1 MSRVGLGAAWR
12 QGSEQGLEA
21 EFEIAH
27 GHDAVDG
34 ALAKLGGQGEDFGGD
49 PAQVAVL
56 LFQAV
61 QLLAAC
67 IARNVI
73 PGVNPPVYCVQD
85 SRYGPTIPAN
95 SVCTH

>member
-21 EFEIAH
+21 EFEIA
-27 GHDAVDG
+27 
-34 ALAKLGGQGEDFGGD
+34 
-49 PAQVAVL
+49 
-56 LFQAV
+56 
-61 QLLAAC
+61 AC

-73 PGVNPPVYCVQD
+73 PRVNPPVYCVQD

-95 SVCTH
+95 SICTL

>member
-27 GHDAVDG
+27 GHDAVDS
-34 ALAKLGGQGEDFGGD
+34 ALAELSGQGEDFGGD

-56 LFQAV
+56 LDRAKLQKLTCKYERKV
-61 QLLAAC
+61 TRWQPKLQNYHLT
-67 IARNVI
+67 VKE
-73 PGVNPPVYCVQD
+73 G
-85 SRYGPTIPAN
+85 
-95 SVCTH
+95 

>member
-34 ALAKLGGQGEDFGGD
+34 ALAELGGQGEDFGGD

-61 QLLAAC
+61 LTRGAYVRSPAQCGGLLRAISAC
-67 IARNVI
+67 KMELAGMV
-73 PGVNPPVYCVQD
+73 
-85 SRYGPTIPAN
+85 GP
-95 SVCTH
+95 

>member
-34 ALAKLGGQGEDFGGD
+34 ALAGGETRGDFD
-49 PAQVAVL
+49 
-56 LFQAV
+56 
-61 QLLAAC
+61 
-67 IARNVI
+67 R
-73 PGVNPPVYCVQD
+73 
-85 SRYGPTIPAN
+85 
-95 SVCTH
+95 